1 MFLRPRWWGLASS
14 RPNARYYISMSIQIT
29 APARTRM
36 QQFLSANPQAAGV
49 RFGVRKTGCSGYAY
63 VVDIADHVAAND
75 RVIEQDGVKLVI
87 DDKSL
92 AFVDGTEIDFARTG
106 LNSSFVFR
114 NPNVTGE
121 CGCGESFTVN
131 EEGLRAEG

>member
-1 MFLRPRWWGLASS
+1 
-14 RPNARYYISMSIQIT
+14 MSIQIT

-63 VVDIADHVAAND
+63 VVDIADHVAASD

-92 AFVDGTEIDFARTG
+92 ALVDGTEIDFARTG

-121 CGCGESFTVN
+121 CGCCESFTVN
-131 EEGLRAEG
+131 EPGLRAEG

>member
-1 MFLRPRWWGLASS
+1 MKH
-14 RPNARYYISMSIQIT
+14 MSIQIT
-29 APARTRM
+29 PAARQRM
-36 QQFLSANPQAAGV
+36 QNFMSAHPQAAGV

-63 VVDIADHVAAND
+63 MVEIADSIAAND
-75 RVIEQDGVKLVI
+75 QVIEQDGVKLVI

-92 AFVDGTEIDFARTG
+92 PLVDGTEIDFARQG

-121 CGCGESFTVN
+121 CGCGESFTIN
-131 EEGLRAEG
+131 PAA